1 MSYRFL
7 EEYAEKSGKTIVDL
21 GEVSRELEV
30 SRLAWRNRDKILMF
44 KMRGTYENIVNYTNL
59 ITSRRDLYALFGFGD
74 DESIYK
80 AFTRGFEDTGISS
93 YANFYELF
101 EIVDEIDLWKLPFI
115 KYYREDGGYYL
126 TSSVYVICYGEICN
140 SSFHRTMFIDRDKAV
155 LRIVPRQLHYLASKY
170 FSEGRD
176 APVAMVLG
184 LHPIQELYA
193 ASTPPLGVYEL
204 AAAKIFGLNSFAKTP
219 LYGIPVPVNASI
231 VVEGVIKRDL
241 FADEGPFTDILML
254 VDQVRRQPVFE
265 AKAIYFNN
273 SRPLIHHAIVPGSW
287 EHQFLM
293 GFPREPAIFEAVK
306 KAAPGVKKIRLT
318 EGGSGWLHLLISLKQ
333 TSPGEGKL
341 AALAAIA
348 AHPSVKHVFVVDD
361 DIDIDDPL
369 MVEWAIATRMKGG
382 EDVLVIQG
390 VRGST
395 LDPRSEDGVGDK
407 VVFLALRPFNDD
419 PSKYKRVE
427 VP

>member
-1 MSYRFL
+1 MSYKFL

-21 GEVSRELEV
+21 GEVPRELEV
-30 SRLAWRNRDKILMF
+30 SRLALSNRDKILVF
-44 KMRGTYENIVNYTNL
+44 RLRGAHEQVVNYTNL
-59 ITSRRDLYALFGFGD
+59 VTSRRDLYALFGSSD
-74 DESIYK
+74 DETIYRV
-80 AFTRGFEDTGISS
+80 FTKGFENTGISS
-93 YANFYELF
+93 YVDFYEFFDRL
-101 EIVDEIDLWKLPFI
+101 DDIDLWKLPFI

-126 TSSVYVICYGEICN
+126 TSSVYVICYGEVCN
-140 SSFHRTMFIDRDKAV
+140 SSFHRTMFIGRDKAV
-155 LRIVPRQLHYLASKY
+155 LRIVPRQLHYLASRY

-176 APVAMVLG
+176 APVAIVLG

-204 AAAKIFGLNSFAKTP
+204 AAAKIVGLDKFAKTP
-219 LYGIPVPVNASI
+219 LYGIPVPANASI
-231 VVEGVIKRDL
+231 IVEGVIKRDV

-265 AKAIYFNN
+265 AKAIYFNK
-273 SRPLIHHAIVPGSW
+273 SRPLVHHAIVPGSW

-293 GFPREPAIFEAVK
+293 GFPREPVIFDAVK
-306 KAAPGVKKIRLT
+306 KVAPGLRKIRLT
-318 EGGSGWLHLLISLKQ
+318 EGGSGWLHLSISLKQ
-333 TSPGEGKL
+333 TAPGEGKL

-369 MVEWAIATRMKGG
+369 MVEWALATRMKGG
-382 EDVLVIQG
+382 EDILIIPG